1 MRLLRLEGQPDREN
15 TNKNTVKRI
24 HYLAAEIFFCS
35 YDNCDR
41 PLDCNA
47 RFDRLMPDEARL
59 LDAALDGDF
68 DIKDLG
74 KRLGVD
80 EDEDGVLEL
89 LARDC

>member
-1 MRLLRLEGQPDREN
+1 MSG
-15 TNKNTVKRI
+15 I
-24 HYLAAEIFFCS
+24 SFS
-35 YDNCDR
+35 
-41 PLDCNA
+41 
-47 RFDRLMPDEARL
+47 LMPDEARL

-80 EDEDGVLEL
+80 EDGVLEL